1 MYGALEGPFSHFRT
15 GKYPASAMAGRM
27 KTELLT
33 RPKRILLVEDDSSV
47 RETLRLMLAKDGH
60 IVTEANNG
68 IEALSAFRKQ
78 PFELVLLDFQIPFM
92 QGDELAV
99 RIKQLDP
106 QQPVVMLTGHHRS
119 RGRDNPVDG
128 LLQKPVDLKRLR
140 QAIAQFVP
148 EVEWVAA

>member
-1 MYGALEGPFSHFRT
+1 
-15 GKYPASAMAGRM
+15 M
-27 KTELLT
+27 KTELLM

-68 IEALSAFRKQ
+68 IEAFSAFRKE
-78 PFELVLLDFQIPFM
+78 PFDLVLLDFQIPFM

-99 RIKQLDP
+99 RIKQAAP
-106 QQPVVMLTGHHRS
+106 QQPVVMVTGHNRS

-128 LLQKPVDLKRLR
+128 LLQKPVDFNRLR
-140 QAIAQFVP
+140 QAIAQFAP
-148 EVEWVAA
+148 EREEVGA